1 MRSLPDTSPESQAYA
16 DAIMDAVE
24 RIATLPGNG
33 NMGALLGALVGVQA
47 HLIAGV
53 SDAKIR
59 KGLRRDLDKML
70 SGLIRDQIS
79 AGNQARVQTII
90 RRAH

>member
-1 MRSLPDTSPESQAYA
+1 MSNISQSSPEGQAYA

-24 RIATLPGNG
+24 TIARQPGNG
-33 NMGALLGALVGVQA
+33 NMGAVLGALVGVQA

-59 KGLRRDLDKML
+59 KSLRRDLDKML
-70 SGLIRDQIS
+70 SSLIHEQVS
-79 AGNQARVQTII
+79 GGTQARVQTIV

>member
-1 MRSLPDTSPESQAYA
+1 MDNLHRHSPQAQAYA
-16 DAIMDAVE
+16 DAIMEAITSVAKQFE
-24 RIATLPGNG
+24 RAD
-33 NMGALLGALVGVQA
+33 MGALLGALCGVQA

-53 SDAKIR
+53 SDAKLR

-70 SGLIRDQIS
+70 SSLIREQIDTG
-79 AGNQARVQTII
+79 ANANVQTII